1 MTYEETGNTLGLTE
15 RTIRYHMGEIIQQ
28 LHLKN
33 RSQVIA
39 YAARMGLT
47 RNHNTDTE

>member
-1 MTYEETGNTLGLTE
+1 MTYEEMGKTLGLTE
-15 RTIRYHMGEIIQQ
+15 RTIRYHMGEIIQR
-28 LHLKN
+28 LHVEN

-47 RNHNTDTE
+47 GNHNKGSE

>member
-1 MTYEETGNTLGLTE
+1 MGKTLCLSE
-15 RTIRYHMGEIIQQ
+15 RTIRYHMGEIIHR

-47 RNHNTDTE
+47 GNQNNRTE